1 MKKRAILISIV
12 VVLLFI
18 IIVGFLV
25 LNFTRQKEYVPN
37 VSIQKVEKIEPSKTY
52 KEYSDPSG
60 FTLSYPDNISI
71 TNNEIADDST
81 YADIQLF
88 AKGVNGS
95 LSLKITD
102 SKYKLLDDWL
112 KLNKGISSKEAKL
125 GNLKAME
132 VQTTDRLLLGAL
144 DNGVFFDIEVP
155 AVEKEFWMKVY
166 NQVLTSFS
174 FTPAESTASQTND
187 VSFEG
192 EEVVE

>member
-1 MKKRAILISIV
+1 MKKRNILILV
-12 VVLLFI
+12 FVLGLIFI
-18 IIVGFLV
+18 GFLV
-25 LNFTRQKEYVPN
+25 FNFTKQKTSAPFN
-37 VSIQKVEKIEPSKTY
+37 QIQQKVEKIEPSKTL
-52 KEYSDPSG
+52 KEYQDPSG
-60 FTLSYPDNISI
+60 FTFSYPDNLSV
-71 TNNEIADDST
+71 TNNEISDNNT
-81 YADIQLF
+81 YADIQLY

-102 SKYKLLDDWL
+102 SKYKTIDDWL
-112 KLNKGISSKEAKL
+112 KLNEGVSEKEVKL

-144 DNGVFFDIEVP
+144 DNGIFFEIEVP
-155 AVEKEFWMKVY
+155 AVEKEFWTKVY

-174 FTPAESTASQTND
+174 FTPVETAASQADD